1 MASREPPYDDD
12 LNWIQF
18 LYTGDTQGGYRDLTN
33 MYFSFVLPMER
44 EDLFLPDL
52 ECPPDTVPQ
61 GLHLGCYIYD
71 TSWSGG
77 RGVVV
82 RRSYPYGGR
91 RV

>member
-1 MASREPPYDDD
+1 MEDFLRKLFSNLDSREPPYDDD

-52 ECPPDTVPQ
+52 ECPRTLYPRAYTWGATSMTP
-61 GLHLGCYIYD
+61 LGPE
-71 TSWSGG
+71 GG
-77 RGVVV
+77 EL
-82 RRSYPYGGR
+82 
-91 RV
+91 